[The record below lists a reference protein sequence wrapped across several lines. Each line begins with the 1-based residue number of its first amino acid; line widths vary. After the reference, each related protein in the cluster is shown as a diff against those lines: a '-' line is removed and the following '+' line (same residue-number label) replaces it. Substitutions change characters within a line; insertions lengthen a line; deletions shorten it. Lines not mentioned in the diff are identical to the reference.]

1 MTYPLLLNATL
12 CCVMGCAL
20 LLVWRRDQS
29 LRFAG
34 TLGCAY
40 LMQMVVTVAY
50 WLSTDAP
57 HWWGASGSFLLPIA
71 AGAYTTLMVSG
82 VAYLSA
88 QPLARRWAMA
98 LFFSLVALNTT
109 AMFLQAPLLAHAL
122 SAVVNTLVGIA
133 CSYWF
138 FRGTAHASTSE
149 KWIGPLLVALGL
161 NQFIFVALQE
171 PGVALQATVG
181 SLLRVT
187 LGLILLYAALQ
198 RTSAKARQVELKLG
212 HLKERMLQGILIVKN
227 SQVVYA
233 NPACLKIYGVLQMQD
248 LTLDAVF
255 TSIPRAEQSSVAS
268 ALSRI
273 QNGLQTDARYEGLRL
288 RKDGK
293 SMWLRCQFFQTEWAG
308 SSATQI
314 LISDDTQRHESSQ
327 ALMVQALHDDLT
339 GLPNRVALLNTLRER
354 CEPGPT
360 TANPEKAERAERA
373 EKFVLVVIDIDR
385 FKLFNEAHGHSLG
398 DEVLKAFAHAL
409 RAAIDPV
416 HEVLRLGGDEFAVVS
431 AIDTHGTTAV
441 TLASAVRQLLGT
453 PLRVLDRDLFI
464 DASMGIALYPH
475 SARGVESLLRAANA
489 AMHVAKRTPGTSHK
503 LAEKEFERGSSNALE
518 QEQALRTG
526 IDSDQFHLV
535 FQPKVNAQSGQLTS
549 FEALARWSRPGVG
562 QVSPVEFIAASE
574 RTGLISALGTALL
587 KQACRQI
594 AAWHAEFGACVP
606 VAVNVSPLQ
615 LLDPGFPTLVAQIL
629 QACDVEPRWLTLEIT
644 ESSAV
649 QNLDQTVLQ
658 VAQLHSMGVHV
669 AMDDFGT
676 GFSSLNMLRTLHLH
690 TVKIDRCLIT
700 PLPSADAVAVVQAI
714 CQLAQ
719 ALQLKV
725 VAEGV
730 ETEDQAA
737 AARDAGCTELQGFL
751 YAMPL
756 SVEDAAAWLQQSLRL
771 KPASP

>member
-1 MTYPLLLNATL
+1 
-12 CCVMGCAL
+12 MGA
-20 LLVWRRDQS
+20 
-29 LRFAG
+29 
-34 TLGCAY
+34 AY
-40 LMQMVVTVAY
+40 LVQMLVTLAY
-50 WLSTDAP
+50 WLSSVAHP
-57 HWWGASGSFLLPIA
+57 HWRLGGHVLLPIA
-71 AGAYTTLMVSG
+71 AGGYSALMVAG
-82 VAYLSA
+82 VGHLSA
-88 QPLARRWAMA
+88 HRMPKRWIVAFFFGLVVLNATA
-98 LFFSLVALNTT
+98 LV
-109 AMFLQAPLLAHAL
+109 LQAPLWAHAF
-122 SAVVNTLVGIA
+122 SAIVNTLVGVA
-133 CSYWF
+133 CTYWLF
-138 FRGTAHASTSE
+138 ANNPHAPSAE
-149 KWIGPLLVALGL
+149 KWIGPLLIALGL
-161 NQFIFVALQE
+161 NQFIFVAVQE
-171 PGVALQATVG
+171 QGVGVQATVG

-187 LGLILLYAALQ
+187 LGLVLLYAAMQ
-198 RTSAKARQVELKLG
+198 RSSAKTRQVEQKLG
-212 HLKERMLQGILIVKN
+212 YLKERMLQGILIVRN
-227 SQVVYA
+227 SQVLYA

-248 LTLDAVF
+248 LTLETVF
-255 TSIPRAEQSSVAS
+255 KAIPRAEQSAVAI
-268 ALSRI
+268 ALGRV
-273 QNGLQTDARYEGLRL
+273 QNGQQTDARYEGLRL

-327 ALMVQALHDDLT
+327 ALVAQALQDDLT
-339 GLPNRVALLNTLRER
+339 GLPNRVALLSTLRER
-354 CEPGPT
+354 CEPSPK
-360 TANPEKAERAERA
+360 PEA
-373 EKFVLVVIDIDR
+373 FVLAIIDIDR

-409 RAAIDPV
+409 RAAINPM
-416 HEVLRLGGDEFAVVS
+416 HEVLRLGGDEFALVS
-431 AIDTHGTTAV
+431 APDTDGSTAV
-441 TLASAVRQLLGT
+441 TLASAVRQLLSA

-464 DASMGIALYPH
+464 DASIGIALYPH

-526 IDSDQFHLV
+526 IDSDEFHLV
-535 FQPKVNAQSGQLTS
+535 FQPKVNAHSGQLTS

-562 QVSPVEFIAASE
+562 QVSPIEFIAASE
-574 RTGLISALGTALL
+574 RTGLISTLGTALL

-594 AAWHAEFGACVP
+594 ASWNAEFGACVP

-629 QACDVEPRWLTLEIT
+629 KACDVEPRWLTLEIT

-676 GFSSLNMLRTLHLH
+676 GFSSLNMLRTLRLH

-700 PLPSADAVAVVQAI
+700 PLPSDDAVAVVHAI

-719 ALQLKV
+719 ALQLTV

-730 ETEDQAA
+730 ETEDQAV

-771 KPASP
+771 QPAPS

>member
-12 CCVMGCAL
+12 CCVMGSAL
-20 LLVWRRDQS
+20 LLVWRREHS
-29 LRFAG
+29 LKFAG
-34 TLGCAY
+34 TLGAAY
-40 LMQMVVTVAY
+40 LVQMLVTLAY
-50 WLSTDAP
+50 GLSTSAQP
-57 HWWGASGSFLLPIA
+57 HWRAAGNVLLPIA
-71 AGAYTTLMVSG
+71 AGCYTTLMVVG
-82 VAYLSA
+82 VGHLSA
-88 QPLARRWAMA
+88 HRLPRHWLVALFLGLVAFNTAA
-98 LFFSLVALNTT
+98 LFF
-109 AMFLQAPLLAHAL
+109 QAPLWAHTL
-122 SAVVNTLVGIA
+122 SAIANTLVGVA
-133 CSYWF
+133 CTYWIIHDHPQ
-138 FRGTAHASTSE
+138 TASSE
-149 KWIGPLLVALGL
+149 RWIGPLLIALGL
-161 NQFIFVALQE
+161 NQFIFVAMQE
-171 PGVALQATVG
+171 DGVAAQATVG

-187 LGLILLYAALQ
+187 LGLVLLYAAVQ
-198 RTSAKARQVELKLG
+198 RNSAKTLQVEQKLG
-212 HLKERMLQGILIVKN
+212 YLKERMVQGILIVRN
-227 SQVVYA
+227 SQVLYA

-248 LTLDAVF
+248 LTLDTVF
-255 TSIPRAEQSSVAS
+255 KAIPRAEQSAVAT
-268 ALSRI
+268 ALARV
-273 QNGLQTDARYEGLRL
+273 QNGQQTDARYEGLRH

-308 SSATQI
+308 ASATQI
-314 LISDDTQRHESSQ
+314 LISDDTRRHESSQ
-327 ALMVQALHDDLT
+327 ALLLQALHDDLT
-339 GLPNRVALLNTLRER
+339 GLPNRVALLNILRER
-354 CEPGPT
+354 CEPSPT
-360 TANPEKAERAERA
+360 PQT
-373 EKFVLVVIDIDR
+373 FVLVVIDIDR

-409 RAAIDPV
+409 RAAIDPR
-416 HEVLRLGGDEFAVVS
+416 HEVLRLGGDEFALVS
-431 AIDTHGTTAV
+431 APDVDGTTAV
-441 TLASAVRQLLGT
+441 ALASTVRQLLST

-503 LAEKEFERGSSNALE
+503 LAEKEFERGSSNTLE

-526 IDSDQFHLV
+526 IDSDEFQLV
-535 FQPKVNAQSGQLTS
+535 FQPKVNAHSGQLTS
-549 FEALARWSRPGVG
+549 FEALARWSRPGAG

-574 RTGLISALGTALL
+574 RTGLISTLGTALL

-594 AAWHAEFGACVP
+594 AAWKDEFGACVP

-629 QACDVEPRWLTLEIT
+629 KACKVEPRWLTLEIT

-676 GFSSLNMLRTLHLH
+676 GFSSLNMLRTLRLH
-690 TVKIDRCLIT
+690 TVKIDRSLIT
-700 PLPSADAVAVVQAI
+700 PLPSDDAVAVVHAI

-719 ALQLKV
+719 ALQLTV

-730 ETEDQAA
+730 ETEEQAVS
-737 AARDAGCTELQGFL
+737 ARDAGCTELQGFL

-756 SVEDAAAWLQQSLRL
+756 SVEDAAAWLQQSLRV
-771 KPASP
+771 KSTPP